1 MYPALAAAVCR
12 TCTSISFLEG
22 ARKDVFPLFCGFC
35 TLLSKEDHKAPLVF
49 SAAFVVTWPFIRLIV
64 DNEVV
69 LEGCHVHDV
78 VAYPIL

>member
-1 MYPALAAAVCR
+1 M
-12 TCTSISFLEG
+12 
-22 ARKDVFPLFCGFC
+22 
-35 TLLSKEDHKAPLVF
+35 F
-49 SAAFVVTWPFIRLIV
+49 SAASVVTWPFIRLTD